1 MKDSSVMSGPDS
13 ARKPG
18 PTLTA
23 VNGVQLLVSLDLCIV
38 NVALPD
44 IAAGLGFE
52 SSELSWVIHA
62 YALTFGGL
70 LLLGGKVADLLGHRR
85 VLIIGLLVFA
95 LSSLLAGLATSPGV
109 LVAARGLQGVGAAAM
124 QPASLAVLTTTFPEG
139 RARARAFGIWSAV
152 NALGAALGVVLG
164 GVVTELAGWRWV
176 MLLNVPVALV
186 PLWLAWRSLPGDARV
201 VRAKRPDVLGGALAT
216 TGMTALV
223 YGVVRAADLGWT
235 APQTI
240 VVLAGAALLLALFVV
255 VERSPHRDPLL
266 RLGLLANRSVTGANV
281 INLLIGAAMASCF
294 YILSLYVQTVLG
306 NSPAVAGLMFLPF
319 ALGVI
324 VGAVVATG
332 VGRHLP
338 PRSLML
344 TGVPLTAVGFMWFGF
359 MRPDGSFLVDV
370 LGPSLVASIGF
381 GLCLGPVVS
390 TATRGVD
397 DDEAGMAS
405 GLLSSAR
412 QIGASVGLAV
422 LGTLAQHRTGSE
434 LTAETLT
441 AGYGLAMHVAAW
453 LLLLGAGGALL
464 VLPSERAL
472 ATSTTARR

>member
-1 MKDSSVMSGPDS
+1 M
-13 ARKPG
+13 
-18 PTLTA
+18 
-23 VNGVQLLVSLDLCIV
+23 
-38 NVALPD
+38 
-44 IAAGLGFE
+44 
-52 SSELSWVIHA
+52 SWVIHA

-164 GVVTELAGWRWV
+164 GVITELAGWRWV

-294 YILSLYVQTVLG
+294 YIL
-306 NSPAVAGLMFLPF
+306 
-319 ALGVI
+319 
-324 VGAVVATG
+324 
-332 VGRHLP
+332 
-338 PRSLML
+338 
-344 TGVPLTAVGFMWFGF
+344 
-359 MRPDGSFLVDV
+359 
-370 LGPSLVASIGF
+370 
-381 GLCLGPVVS
+381 
-390 TATRGVD
+390 
-397 DDEAGMAS
+397 
-405 GLLSSAR
+405 
-412 QIGASVGLAV
+412 
-422 LGTLAQHRTGSE
+422 
-434 LTAETLT
+434 
-441 AGYGLAMHVAAW
+441 
-453 LLLLGAGGALL
+453 
-464 VLPSERAL
+464 
-472 ATSTTARR
+472 